1 MEEHLVPRR
10 CRGSLPTN
18 STVRVKNRDARS
30 LLTGI
35 YACTQI
41 NKREETHTASAL
53 HQLPCREG
61 QLGLELKELSPNR
74 SYTKKRVY
82 GLRMELQET
91 VCISSSFQISFLS
104 CYNFEG
110 ASPLG
115 NDCSTDAQRRPQIK
129 KTERTLK
136 TLVLCL
142 AQHTHAGTVSWALMP
157 FL

>member
-41 NKREETHTASAL
+41 NKREETHTASAPASLQRGSAWAATEGTLPKPFL
-53 HQLPCREG
+53 H
-61 QLGLELKELSPNR
+61 KEKSLWSKDGTSGN
-74 SYTKKRVY
+74 
-82 GLRMELQET
+82 
-91 VCISSSFQISFLS
+91 CISSSFQISFLS

-110 ASPLG
+110 ASALG
-115 NDCSTDAQRRPQIK
+115 NDSGTDAQRCPQTK